1 MKFFTKHILRNL
13 ALSVLSAA
21 ALSACGGGSCANCN
35 TASSSNLTLSIA
47 APSQYPAGIAT
58 TVYLTM
64 TNTSNVNGTN
74 LVYSVPAP
82 GELGNY
88 TGVVITTD
96 ANGAGQNCA
105 NILAGES
112 CTFTATIPAGSKPG
126 SFTVTATPNGSSSQ
140 SATITTAGKSLQAG
154 SISVTANLGLVD
166 IPTTNN
172 DYYVLPSDQVIT
184 GSATQA
190 TTAYVSVLVKKVGDG
205 LNSLKL
211 VDEAGVELSYTPVGT
226 PSYTLNSVNSYKVI
240 IPAGKTIQHIQALS
254 NTCTTVNIGTNDSS
268 ACSNDADVNLVSQ
281 GNGILSVQ
289 PNQFNMSTSYESQVI
304 TLTNT
309 GTGTV
314 NNIVY
319 PDWASLGQG
328 QFTLSENNCAS
339 FSKLSAGQSCT
350 ITLRYTANTT
360 SGAITPVF
368 NYDDDN
374 NSGTEPKNTE
384 IIIPYTGT
392 LPATP
397 FSVLTIQPSSVS
409 LSESSSRRVLTIT
422 NTVGGNTAGVTIPA
436 GWTLPN
442 LASPLEFESTNCYNL
457 PDGLYGFALTTKA
470 LSVGDSCIYTIKY
483 SNAES
488 AGQTSLAFTYNNGIA
503 SGQVTNVAVDW
514 SALVSVAPTITILS
528 IPNPVGSVMM
538 GGGFQFTAMLSGTG
552 SSTVSAEFANPA
564 AGIITSDLSPC
575 ALASTGVT
583 SCTFTVMTAWD
594 TSLANSLDNLAY
606 QINISATNSVSVTGS
621 PVSYTELTPTVYLPQ
636 TGQTPTAPITATA
649 GMDGYVHAGIP
660 WAYATSGTTT
670 PATRFTVGT
679 DAEANCVTDN
689 LTGLMWVKSLASVT
703 VKGALSGS
711 PTTWQNA
718 LDSVAT
724 ANSGAGYCGYK
735 DWYLPTVNDLASLL
749 NAGFSAGD
757 KKQNTWLNEQG
768 FSSVQPDRYWS
779 SSTSTS
785 YDNSALYVNFDT
797 SVVSPNG
804 IGFTGRVWPVRR
816 PSGVV
821 TAPAKVAKTGESGG
835 ATGADNGVAWPSSRF
850 AAGNGAAESCISD
863 KLTGLMWPKNGIIGF
878 EVTDGGGPIAQPDY
892 TNATTNLNTLNWSNA
907 LTAVANMNSAP
918 IKLCGYSD
926 WRLPN
931 RVELKSMVN
940 YGAANPASWLMYG
953 TGNSGAPV
961 CDGACFVNVQANEY
975 WSSSTVALNIIG
987 AWFVDFNYGRVSA
1000 DDKASNYYVWPVR
1013 GGQ

>member
-190 TTAYVSVLVKKVGDG
+190 TTAYVSVWVKQVGDG

-211 VDEAGVELSYTPVGT
+211 ADETGTYLSYVAIGT
-226 PSYTLNSVNSYKVI
+226 PSYTLNSVNSYKVT

-254 NTCTTVNIGTNDSS
+254 NTCTTVNIGINDSS
-268 ACSNDADVNLVSQ
+268 ACSNDADVNLVLQ

-289 PNQFNMSTSYESQVI
+289 PSQFSMSDSYESQVI

-319 PDWASLGQG
+319 PDWASLVQG

-368 NYDDDN
+368 NYNDDN

-422 NTVGGNTAGVTIPA
+422 NTVGGNTSGVTIPA

-442 LASPLEFESTNCYNL
+442 LASPLEFESTNCL
-457 PDGLYGFALTTKA
+457 PDGLHSPVTTKA

-488 AGQTSLAFTYNNGIA
+488 AGKTSLVFTYNNGID
-503 SGQVTNVAVDW
+503 SGQITNVAVDW
-514 SALVSVAPTITILS
+514 SALVPVVAPTITISS

-538 GGGFQFTAMLSGTG
+538 GGGFQFTATLSGTG
-552 SSTVSAEFANPA
+552 SSTVSAEFVNPA
-564 AGIITSDLSPC
+564 AGIITSDPSPC

-583 SCTFTVMTAWD
+583 SCTFTVMTAWN

-606 QINISATNSVSVTGS
+606 QINISATNAASVTGS
-621 PVSYTELTPTVYLPQ
+621 PVAYTELTPTVYLPQ

-724 ANSGAGYCGYK
+724 ANSGDGYCGYK

-785 YDNSALYVNFDT
+785 YDNSALYVSFDT
-797 SVVSPNG
+797 GEVSPND
-804 IGFTGRVWPVRR
+804 IDLTGRVWPVRR
-816 PSGVV
+816 SASVV
-821 TAPAKVAKTGESGG
+821 TAPAKVAMTGESGG
-835 ATGADNGVAWPSSRF
+835 AAGADNGVAWPSPRF
-850 AAGNGAAESCISD
+850 AAGSGAAESCISD

-878 EVTDGGGPIAQPDY
+878 EETNGGGPIAQPDY
-892 TNATTNLNTLNWSNA
+892 VNTTANLNTLTWSQA
-907 LTAVANMNSAP
+907 LTAVDNLNMATS
-918 IKLCGYSD
+918 KLCGYGD

-940 YGAANPASWLMYG
+940 YGAFNPASWLMYG

-961 CDGACFVNVQANEY
+961 CDGACFANVQDYY
-975 WSSSTVALNIIG
+975 WSSSIVAYFAALGRWDVNFANGMVKSEING
-987 AWFVDFNYGRVSA
+987 AMYH
-1000 DDKASNYYVWPVR
+1000 VWPVR